1 MNELMNADSSSRG
14 RRRNSFFQR
23 LGASFHR
30 SGGDRGADIA
40 TLRGNQADFEGQGSI
55 SRVATGCGCFGR
67 SDAKEQRTLLI
78 KGPFCFVYDMKNDSS
93 PLFAVS
99 LHRIKAKT
107 VSLNHVQLCTTLG
120 DVEYDIFFKDTNFVP
135 VFIEE
140 VAKQSSI
147 SQSEEIRRQLGHDNL
162 INKRASL
169 RFAESVAKTK
179 VKEQPDAPPNKAAI
193 NDAMR
198 TLAPVGY

>member
-1 MNELMNADSSSRG
+1 MSEHMNTDSDLRG
-14 RRRNSFFQR
+14 RRRSSFFQR
-23 LGASFHR
+23 VGASFYR

-40 TLRGNQADFEGQGSI
+40 TLRGNQVDFEGQGSI
-55 SRVATGCGCFGR
+55 SRLATGCGCLGR
-67 SDAKEQRTLLI
+67 SDAKAQRTLLI

-99 LHRIKAKT
+99 LHRTKAKT
-107 VSLNHVQLCTTLG
+107 VGPNHVQLSTTLG
-120 DVEYDIFFKDTNFVP
+120 DVEYDIFFKDPKHVP
-135 VFIEE
+135 LFNEA
-140 VAKQSSI
+140 VAKQSAI
-147 SQSEEIRRQLGHDNL
+147 SQSEETRRRLGHGNL

-169 RFAESVAKTK
+169 RFAENVAKTK
-179 VKEQPDAPPNKAAI
+179 VKEQPDAPPNKAAV